1 MMFHAA
7 GDAVRDAAI
16 YPVPLKSLVN
26 FERVRLAAGETAQI
40 EFGVSDL
47 TFELVDGDGDNVL
60 VAGERSLVFS
70 NGAGQVSTVAWT
82 V

>member
-1 MMFHAA
+1 
-7 GDAVRDAAI
+7 
-16 YPVPLKSLVN
+16 
-26 FERVRLAAGETAQI
+26 
-40 EFGVSDL
+40 VSDL
-47 TFELVDGDGDNVL
+47 TFELVDGDGDKVL